1 MNCRTVRTK
10 LLAEFDQLT
19 PDAERQAVAAHLRV
33 CRSCSEEGAE
43 REKLRS
49 ALRALPRMAP
59 PPGLAVQLRV
69 IASKEQQ
76 RRAAGWL
83 QRLAT
88 STHLAFDGL
97 MRPLALPL
105 AGGICSA
112 LLLFALL
119 VPSFAWVPSAKDV
132 PIGLSTEAAVKS
144 MAPIGFEDGE
154 AVVDVT
160 IDDQGRMVDYNIVRD
175 RSNVV
180 NESFRRSVENA
191 LLFTVFT
198 PRTAFGQPVGGK
210 LRLTFRSSSV
220 EVKG

>member
-1 MNCRTVRTK
+1 MNCRKVRTK

-19 PDAERQAVAAHLRV
+19 PDSERQAVAAHLRV

-43 REKLRS
+43 RERIR
-49 ALRALPRMAP
+49 AAMRALPRMAP
-59 PPGLAVQLRV
+59 PAELAVQLRTL
-69 IASKEQQ
+69 AARERQ
-76 RRAAGWL
+76 RRRESWIKGF
-83 QRLAT
+83 AT
-88 STHLAFDGL
+88 SARLAFDGL
-97 MRPLALPL
+97 MRPLAVPL

-119 VPSFAWVPSAKDV
+119 VPSFAWVPSEKDV
-132 PIGLSTEAAVKS
+132 PTGLSTEATVKS
-144 MAPIGFEDGE
+144 MAPIGFSDGE

-160 IDDQGRMVDYNIVRD
+160 IDDQGRMVDFDIVRD
-175 RSNVV
+175 SGVEINQ
-180 NESFRRSVENA
+180 SFRRSVENA

>member
-10 LLAEFDQLT
+10 LLAEFDRST
-19 PDAERQAVAAHLRV
+19 PIAERQAVAAHLRV
-33 CRSCSEEGAE
+33 CRSCSQIGAE
-43 REKLRS
+43 REGVR
-49 ALRALPRMAP
+49 AAMRALPQMAP
-59 PPGLAVQLRV
+59 PADLFVRLRV

-83 QRLAT
+83 RRT
-88 STHLAFDGL
+88 TTHAQLLFDGL

-119 VPSFAWVPSAKDV
+119 VPSFAWVPSAQDV
-132 PIGLSTEAAVKS
+132 PIGLSTEATVKS
-144 MAPIGFEDGE
+144 MTPVGFEDGE

-160 IDDQGRMVDYNIVRD
+160 IDDQGRMVDFRIVHAQGGEL
-175 RSNVV
+175 NQ
-180 NESFRRSVENA
+180 SFRRSVENA

-198 PRTAFGQPVGGK
+198 PRTAFGQPVGGR